1 MQTERQQEIIET
13 ALGLINEKGIQGL
26 TIKNL
31 SKRLGITEP
40 AIYRHFEN
48 KIQIL
53 IALLDLLKKNTS
65 VIFEAEL
72 NSDETA
78 VLKVARLFEKHFK
91 SFAEMPSLASV
102 VFSEEMFRNE
112 EKLTDKI
119 SEVIEANN
127 KTLLTILKQGQQ
139 NNEIRSD
146 IEAEH
151 LVRSDIEAE
160 HLVIFIMGA
169 LRLFVK
175 KWQFAKFTF
184 DLQKEG
190 HKLIQSV
197 KLIISK

>member
-1 MQTERQQEIIET
+1 MHTERQQEIIET

-65 VIFEAEL
+65 GIFESEL
-72 NSDETA
+72 NSDEMA
-78 VLKVARLFEKHFK
+78 VRKIERLFEKHFK
-91 SFAEMPSLASV
+91 SFAEMPSLTSV
-102 VFSEEMFRNE
+102 VFSEEIFRNE
-112 EKLTDKI
+112 EKLISKI
-119 SEVIEANN
+119 SEVIEHNN
-127 KTLLTILKQGQQ
+127 QTLLAILTEGQR
-139 NNEIRSD
+139 NNEIRND
-146 IEAEH
+146 IE
-151 LVRSDIEAE
+151 VG

-175 KWQFAKFTF
+175 RWQFSGFTF
-184 DLQKEG
+184 NLENEG
-190 HKLIQSV
+190 AKLIESV
-197 KLIISK
+197 KRLISKQ

>member
-1 MQTERQQEIIET
+1 MHTERQQEIIET

-53 IALLDLLKKNTS
+53 TDILDMLKKNTS
-65 VIFEAEL
+65 GIFQSEL
-72 NSDETA
+72 NSDEPA
-78 VLKVARLFEKHFK
+78 VQKIERLFEKHFK

-102 VFSEEMFRNE
+102 VFSEEIFRNE
-112 EKLTDKI
+112 EKLISKI
-119 SEVIEANN
+119 SEVIEHNN
-127 KTLLTILKQGQQ
+127 QTLLSILKEGQQ
-139 NNEIRSD
+139 KNEIRND
-146 IEAEH
+146 IEAG
-151 LVRSDIEAE
+151 

-175 KWQFAKFTF
+175 KWQLSGFTF
-184 DLQKEG
+184 NLEKEG
-190 HKLIQSV
+190 AKLVKSV
-197 KLIISK
+197 KQLIKQP

>member
-151 LVRSDIEAE
+151 LV
-160 HLVIFIMGA
+160 IFIMGA

>member
-1 MQTERQQEIIET
+1 MQTERQQEIIST
-13 ALGLINEKGIQGL
+13 ALDLISEKGIQGL

-31 SKRLGITEP
+31 SKKLGITEP

-78 VLKVARLFEKHFK
+78 VIKVERLFEKHFK

-127 KTLLTILKQGQQ
+127 KTLLTILRQGQQ

-146 IEAEH
+146 IDVEH
-151 LVRSDIEAE
+151 LG
-160 HLVIFIMGA
+160 IFIMGA
-169 LRLFVK
+169 LRLFIK

-184 DLQKEG
+184 NLQKEG

-197 KLIISK
+197 KLIISKK

>member
-1 MQTERQQEIIET
+1 MHTERQQEIIET

-53 IALLDLLKKNTS
+53 TDILDMLKKNTS
-65 VIFEAEL
+65 GIFQSEL
-72 NSDETA
+72 NSDEPA
-78 VLKVARLFEKHFK
+78 VQKIERLFEKHFK

-102 VFSEEMFRNE
+102 VFSEEIFRNE
-112 EKLTDKI
+112 EKLISKI
-119 SEVIEANN
+119 SEVIEHNN
-127 KTLLTILKQGQQ
+127 QTLLSILKEGQQ
-139 NNEIRSD
+139 KNEIRND
-146 IEAEH
+146 IEAG
-151 LVRSDIEAE
+151 

-175 KWQFAKFTF
+175 KWQFSGFTF
-184 DLQKEG
+184 NLEKEG
-190 HKLIQSV
+190 AKLVKSV
-197 KLIISK
+197 KQLIKQP

>member
-1 MQTERQQEIIET
+1 MHTERQQEIIST
-13 ALGLINEKGIQGL
+13 ALDLISEKGIQGL

-31 SKRLGITEP
+31 SKKLGITEP

-53 IALLDLLKKNTS
+53 IALLDLLKKNTN

-72 NSDETA
+72 NSDESA
-78 VLKVARLFEKHFK
+78 VLKVERLFEKHFK

-112 EKLTDKI
+112 EKLSAKV
-119 SEVIEANN
+119 SEVIEHNN
-127 KTLLTILKQGQQ
+127 QILLTILRQGQKK
-139 NNEIRSD
+139 NEIRTD
-146 IEAEH
+146 IDAEH
-151 LVRSDIEAE
+151 LAV
-160 HLVIFIMGA
+160 FIMGT

-175 KWQFAKFTF
+175 KWQFANFTF

-190 HKLIQSV
+190 NKLIQSV
-197 KLIISK
+197 KLIISKK

>member
-1 MQTERQQEIIET
+1 MHTERQQEIIST
-13 ALGLINEKGIQGL
+13 ALDLISEKGIQGL

-31 SKRLGITEP
+31 SKKLGITEP

-65 VIFEAEL
+65 GIFEAEL

-78 VLKVARLFEKHFK
+78 VRKIERLFEKHFK

-102 VFSEEMFRNE
+102 VFSEEIFRNE
-112 EKLTDKI
+112 EKLISKI
-119 SEVIEANN
+119 SEVIDHNSQ
-127 KTLLTILKQGQQ
+127 TLLTILKEGQQ
-139 NNEIRSD
+139 KNEIRSD
-146 IEAEH
+146 IE
-151 LVRSDIEAE
+151 VE

-175 KWQFAKFTF
+175 KWQLAKFSF

-190 HKLIQSV
+190 NKLIQSV
-197 KLIISK
+197 KLIISKK

>member
-1 MQTERQQEIIET
+1 MQTERQQEIIST
-13 ALGLINEKGIQGL
+13 ALDLISEKGIQGL

-31 SKRLGITEP
+31 SKKLGITEP

-78 VLKVARLFEKHFK
+78 VLKVERLFDKHFK

-112 EKLTDKI
+112 EKLTNKI

-127 KTLLTILKQGQQ
+127 KTLLTILRQGQQ

-146 IEAEH
+146 I
-151 LVRSDIEAE
+151 DAE

-190 HKLIQSV
+190 NKLIQSV
-197 KLIISK
+197 KIIISKK

>member
-1 MQTERQQEIIET
+1 MQTERQQEIIST
-13 ALGLINEKGIQGL
+13 ALDLISEKGIQGL

-31 SKRLGITEP
+31 SKKLGITEP

-53 IALLDLLKKNTS
+53 IAILDLLKKNTGG
-65 VIFEAEL
+65 IFESEL
-72 NSDETA
+72 NSDEPA
-78 VLKVARLFEKHFK
+78 VLKIERLFEKHFK
-91 SFAEMPSLASV
+91 SFAEMPSLAAV

-151 LVRSDIEAE
+151 LV
-160 HLVIFIMGA
+160 IFIMGA

-184 DLQKEG
+184 NLQKEG
-190 HKLIQSV
+190 SKLIQSV
-197 KLIISK
+197 KLIISKK

>member
-1 MQTERQQEIIET
+1 MHTERQQEIIET

-102 VFSEEMFRNE
+102 VFSEEIFRNE
-112 EKLTDKI
+112 EKLISKI
-119 SEVIEANN
+119 SEVIEHNN
-127 KTLLTILKQGQQ
+127 KTLLAILTEGQR
-139 NNEIRSD
+139 NNEIRDD
-146 IEAEH
+146 IEAG
-151 LVRSDIEAE
+151 

-175 KWQFAKFTF
+175 KWQFSGFAFN
-184 DLQKEG
+184 LEKEG
-190 HKLIQSV
+190 AKLIESV
-197 KLIISK
+197 KRLISK